1 MKYSDNVNLE
11 IARQEYENNKI
22 GFKLDID
29 ENYIGTLSDINDNRT
44 NNGEQ
49 IFTYTKISHGSDAVT
64 PNASL
69 SERQKVEEITIL
81 YQG

>member
-29 ENYIGTLSDINDNRT
+29 ENYIGS
-44 NNGEQ
+44 
-49 IFTYTKISHGSDAVT
+49 
-64 PNASL
+64 
-69 SERQKVEEITIL
+69 
-81 YQG
+81 